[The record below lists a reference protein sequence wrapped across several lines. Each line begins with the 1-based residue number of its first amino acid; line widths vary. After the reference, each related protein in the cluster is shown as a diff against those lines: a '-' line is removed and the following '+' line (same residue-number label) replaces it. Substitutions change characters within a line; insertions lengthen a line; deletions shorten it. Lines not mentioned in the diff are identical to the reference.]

1 MNPTGYPS
9 SRAPKSLDG
18 TQTRRSILRLH
29 GHRSSLGSGFTL
41 VELMIVISIMML
53 LMSFAA
59 PTMSGILKGKKTDQA
74 ISAISAVLENARM
87 EAVVQNTYI
96 WVGFLNKKSSGTP
109 APPSGQD
116 EVWMMSFKGKTGEK
130 RPNGQIL
137 PASSLRRLEGI
148 SILDLPSLPELVT
161 NKLVKQSNDTA
172 RLGDLIKAPPSSTA
186 IRWAGTTETGA
197 LEFNQ
202 LILFTP
208 RGEALLENGMKDR
221 LPDPVPYV
229 SMGLGKTIDGSVI
242 KADKDM
248 AAILVGGFS
257 GRVSVVRP

>member
-1 MNPTGYPS
+1 M
-9 SRAPKSLDG
+9 RLDG
-18 TQTRRSILRLH
+18 
-29 GHRSSLGSGFTL
+29 LGSSFTSALTSAFTSAFTL

-74 ISAISAVLENARM
+74 LSAVSAVLENARM
-87 EAVVQNTYI
+87 EAMVQNTYI

-116 EVWMMSFKGKTGEK
+116 EVWMMSFRGKTGEK
-130 RPNGQIL
+130 RPDGQMI

-148 SILDLPSLPELVT
+148 SILDLASLPELVSD
-161 NKLVKQSNDTA
+161 KVSKQSNATA
-172 RLGDLIKAPPSSTA
+172 NFGDFIKAPPSSVS
-186 IRWAGTTETGA
+186 IKWAGTTETGA

-208 RGEALLENGMKDR
+208 RGEALLENGMRDK
-221 LPDPVPYV
+221 LPSPVPYV
-229 SMGLGKTIDGSVI
+229 SLGLGKTIDGSVI

-257 GRVSVVRP
+257 GRVSIVRP

>member
-1 MNPTGYPS
+1 MRPCG
-9 SRAPKSLDG
+9 
-18 TQTRRSILRLH
+18 
-29 GHRSSLGSGFTL
+29 RSSSHASAFTL

-74 ISAISAVLENARM
+74 LSAVSAVLENARM
-87 EAVVQNTYI
+87 EAMVQNTYI

-116 EVWMMSFKGKTGEK
+116 EVWMMSFRGKTGEK
-130 RPNGQIL
+130 RPSNDGQII

-148 SILDLPSLPELVT
+148 SILDLASLPELVS
-161 NKLVKQSNDTA
+161 NKVNKQSNDTA
-172 RLGDLIKAPPSSTA
+172 MFGDFIKAPPSPIS
-186 IRWAGTTETGA
+186 IRWAGTTETGQ

-208 RGEALLENGMKDR
+208 RGEALLENGDKDK
-221 LPDPVPYV
+221 LPSPVPYV
-229 SMGLGKTIDGSVI
+229 SLGLGKTIDGSVI

>member
-1 MNPTGYPS
+1 MRPCRRNS
-9 SRAPKSLDG
+9 SPASA
-18 TQTRRSILRLH
+18 
-29 GHRSSLGSGFTL
+29 FTL

-74 ISAISAVLENARM
+74 LSAVSAILENARM
-87 EAVVQNTYI
+87 EAMVQNTYI

-116 EVWMMSFKGKTGEK
+116 EVWMMSFRGTIGEK
-130 RPNGQIL
+130 RPSDGKII

-148 SILDLPSLPELVT
+148 SILDLASLPELVFNKVIKQT
-161 NKLVKQSNDTA
+161 NNWA
-172 RLGDLIKAPPSSTA
+172 RYGDFIKAAQSSVS
-186 IRWAGTTETGA
+186 ISWEGTNETGR
-197 LEFNQ
+197 LDFNQ

-208 RGEALLENGMKDR
+208 RGEALLENGMKDK
-221 LPDPVPYV
+221 LPSPVPYV
-229 SMGLGKTIDGSVI
+229 TLGLGKTIDGSVI